1 MSDRADSY
9 FYMYTGDYLRDTMH
23 LTTRQH
29 GAYTLLLMHYYGAM
43 KPLPASQETLR
54 TIARLSDKDWKVDG
68 PVVMAFFNLEPDGW
82 HQKRADKEIAKA
94 SKRYDKAVAAS
105 AAKHGHKQAPSTIQA
120 ASEQAPST
128 CLDGANPNPN
138 HSRTPLRGG
147 STRGARRAAAQSQ
160 PAAPPVGPDWAD
172 DIPEWREFKAK
183 LEPAEWLAWFSGL
196 RPNGSIAS
204 LVLNSAFDREQI
216 EARYLTRLVAHF
228 GGEFELKVKDQ
239 KGASQ

>member
-29 GAYTLLLMHYYGAM
+29 GAYTLLLMHYYGTM
-43 KPLPASQETLR
+43 KPLPPSQDTLR

-68 PVVMAFFNLEPDGW
+68 PVVLAFFNLEGDGW
-82 HQKRADKEIAKA
+82 HQKRADKEIASA
-94 SKRYDKAVAAS
+94 HKRYERAVKGA
-105 AAKHGHKQAPSTIQA
+105 AAKHGLSSRQADDKQDA
-120 ASEQAPST
+120 ST
-128 CLDGANPNPN
+128 CLNDANPNPN

-172 DIPEWREFKAK
+172 EIREWAEFKAK
-183 LEPAEWLAWFSGL
+183 LEPAEWRVWFSGL

-204 LVLNSAFDREQI
+204 LVLKSEFDREQI
-216 EARYLTRLVAHF
+216 EARYLTRLLAHF
-228 GGEFELKVKDQ
+228 GSEFELKVKDQ
-239 KGASQ
+239 KGANQ